1 MQPPKKK
8 QSWNYAVYEDK
19 RIPGYSNM
27 IYHSYHDSYITPMQ
41 LYLTING
48 TVFGIHVVEYMLT
61 LGVNVF
67 EFMPIMK

>member
-1 MQPPKKK
+1 MLSTKIKGFRVTPI
-8 QSWNYAVYEDK
+8 WFTTH
-19 RIPGYSNM
+19 IM
-27 IYHSYHDSYITPMQ
+27 IVSYITPMQ